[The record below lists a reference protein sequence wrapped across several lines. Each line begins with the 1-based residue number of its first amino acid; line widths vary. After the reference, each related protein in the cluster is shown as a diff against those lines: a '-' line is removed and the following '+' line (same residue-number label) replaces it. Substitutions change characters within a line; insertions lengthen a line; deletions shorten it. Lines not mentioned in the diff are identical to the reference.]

1 MSHEMRTPLNA
12 VIGFTQLLRLQ
23 PDSGPGK
30 VAEYADHV
38 LRASEHLLALI
49 NEVLDLQR
57 VEEGRLAL
65 QPAAVELAPF
75 VENALDLMRPMAQRQ
90 GIALACQVPA
100 GAWAWCDPR
109 PLRQV
114 LVNVISNAVK
124 YNRAGGW
131 VCVSLLAAPRG
142 RVVLG
147 VEDTGSGLSDDQ
159 LVRLFQPFERLGH
172 ESSEIEGSGLGLVIA
187 RSLAIEMG
195 GQLTLSSVKDAGTL
209 ARIELPGCDAPD
221 TVPAALD
228 DAPTVVAAPAPAQRA
243 ALRLLYVEDN
253 RINALLFE
261 EAMRVLGG
269 YELRVVEHGA
279 GALELV
285 RDWTPEVL
293 VLDANLPDM
302 SGFEV
307 LRRLRELPALAHVPA
322 YMCSA
327 DAMPEDIQ
335 RARDAGFEGY
345 WTKPIEM
352 AVVSADLE
360 ALRQG
365 STAH

>member
-1 MSHEMRTPLNA
+1 M
-12 VIGFTQLLRLQ
+12 
-23 PDSGPGK
+23 
-30 VAEYADHV
+30 
-38 LRASEHLLALI
+38 
-49 NEVLDLQR
+49 
-57 VEEGRLAL
+57 
-65 QPAAVELAPF
+65 
-75 VENALDLMRPMAQRQ
+75 
-90 GIALACQVPA
+90 
-100 GAWAWCDPR
+100 
-109 PLRQV
+109 
-114 LVNVISNAVK
+114 
-124 YNRAGGW
+124 
-131 VCVSLLAAPRG
+131 
-142 RVVLG
+142 VLG

-228 DAPTVVAAPAPAQRA
+228 DTTALVAAPAPVQRA

-269 YELRVVEHGA
+269 FELRVVEHGV

-285 RDWTPEVL
+285 REWTPEVL

-307 LRRLRELPALAHVPA
+307 LRRLRELPALARVPA

-365 STAH
+365 SMAH